1 MHKSSLLQN
10 RTLKKLFYPYNE
22 TQVGV
27 RGFMRVFL
35 LSIMSGWIKI
45 YKQFKDWEW
54 YNKSEM
60 VHLFI
65 HCLLKA
71 NFKDGSFQGI
81 TVEKGSFIT
90 SLKHL
95 SEETNISV
103 QTIRTCLK
111 KLQLTKEIN
120 VKSTSKLTKITIC
133 KYESYQVD
141 EVQANKQLTNKQQ
154 TTNKQLTTIEEE
166 KEYKEEK
173 EEYMHP
179 LCKWIKSELK
189 NVSKIT
195 NQLTNEE
202 AERLLNNFEKDSV
215 KIILEAME
223 NSKDLS
229 KKNTSVNLTIRN
241 WIRRRQESN
250 PNFGL
255 KQQKENLSLEQQIL
269 KNYKG

>member
-1 MHKSSLLQN
+1 
-10 RTLKKLFYPYNE
+10 
-22 TQVGV
+22 
-27 RGFMRVFL
+27 MRVFL

-95 SEETNISV
+95 SEETNISI

-133 KYESYQVD
+133 KYEGYQVD
-141 EVQANKQLTNKQQ
+141 DVQANKQVTNKQQ

-173 EEYMHP
+173 EYSNIESIDFDVLLKFINDSFDRKVKLINY
-179 LCKWIKSELK
+179 KAKKQFKARLK
-189 NVSKIT
+189 NGYTKEDIK
-195 NQLTNEE
+195 QCI
-202 AERLLNNFEKDSV
+202 LNLKSNTYHK
-215 KIILEAME
+215 E
-223 NSKDLS
+223 NGYQYCTPEFIS
-229 KKNTSVNLTIRN
+229 
-241 WIRRRQESN
+241 RQDTLDKYSS
-250 PNFGL
+250 L